1 VELAMTDDANAP
13 IDDHDLLVLSELRD
27 LFDAVDPVPP
37 TLTARI
43 RFALEL
49 EDLDAEVSRL
59 HESWGLVGA
68 GTRGDGESRTVT
80 YDSERLTIMVTLTP
94 AGDGT
99 FRVDG
104 WLAPPAAHRVE
115 LRTGRTDGDGPG
127 RLRVA
132 TVADDQGRFVLDGVP
147 PGLAQLVVRGDGDLC
162 VVTPSIVV

>member
-1 VELAMTDDANAP
+1 MTEHEDEP
-13 IDDHDLLVLSELRD
+13 IDDRDLLVLAELRD

-59 HESWGLVGA
+59 HESWDLVGA

-99 FRVDG
+99 FRLDG

-115 LRTGRTDGDGPG
+115 LRT
-127 RLRVA
+127 
-132 TVADDQGRFVLDGVP
+132 
-147 PGLAQLVVRGDGDLC
+147 
-162 VVTPSIVV
+162 